1 MQASNVMDIFF
12 DFIALQFLQ
21 QLDDIAFNLARMGVF
36 SKSLMEATT
45 NKYFRAEFK
54 KRTEFGR
61 SLRRISIFLVSEF

>member
-1 MQASNVMDIFF
+1 
-12 DFIALQFLQ
+12 
-21 QLDDIAFNLARMGVF
+21 
-36 SKSLMEATT
+36 LMEATT